1 MLIRY
6 DSMIPF
12 RGSVTMRKVIRNP
25 YFRVCWICLALG
37 LVFLAIGLSLVAF
50 LSRDDVMEGKS
61 REGFIAVA
69 FVSCALAFGLLCG
82 SFMAGFMARRVHRF
96 VGLIRIGDYLV
107 HWSYRPEE
115 WEAFQIAESSL
126 LRRDFRNS
134 VVVPLLIGIPIG
146 LLLLT
151 VQVFSTNN
159 PDVGGLLI
167 AVIGTCA
174 FVALLLAGAYYSR
187 VIRRRVWGR
196 DQKLSPPDSYLHR
209 DFAYAN
215 GEFLF
220 GVFNQQLIEVQVLPD
235 EPVRIEF
242 TVRSHAPR
250 GGEMLETRRVLV
262 PAGQQKQAG
271 EVVAEIRAAW
281 RLN

>member
-1 MLIRY
+1 MT
-6 DSMIPF
+6 F
-12 RGSVTMRKVIRNP
+12 RGSVTMRQAIRNP
-25 YFRVCWICLALG
+25 YFRACWICLALG
-37 LVFLAIGLSLVAF
+37 LVFVAIGLSLVVF
-50 LSRDDVMEGKS
+50 LSRDAVMGGKS
-61 REGFIAVA
+61 REGCIAVA
-69 FVSCALAFGLLCG
+69 FVSFALAFGLLFG
-82 SFMAGFMARRVHRF
+82 SFMAGLMARRVNRLI
-96 VGLIRIGDYLV
+96 GLIRSGDYLV

-115 WEAFQIAESSL
+115 WEAFQVAESPL
-126 LRRDFRNS
+126 LRRDYRTS
-134 VVVPLLIGIPIG
+134 VVIPLLIGFPIG

-159 PDVGGLLI
+159 PDVRGLLI

-174 FVALLLAGAYYSR
+174 FVVLLLAGAYYSR

-196 DQKLSPPDSYLHR
+196 DQANSPPDSYLHR
-209 DFAYAN
+209 EFAYAN

-220 GVFNQQLIEVQVLPD
+220 GVFNQQLIEVQVLPE
-235 EPVRIEF
+235 EPARIEF
-242 TVRSHAPR
+242 TVRGHAPR